1 MAQIRDNRR
10 VALATA
16 AAAGGLLMLSGSAF
30 VQAPALDG
38 AQVAPALRGAAAAE
52 APLVAAAASSASSV
66 SVLAAGTGVLGVAAL
81 AAGGR
86 RRQRIARAASETFQQ
101 LAVRYP
107 SKLEEIASM
116 NPMEKVTTSSAP
128 SGRSLGTSETFQQLA
143 VRYPSKL
150 EEIASM
156 NPVEKVTD
164 IICTIG
170 PKSWDPEVLVK
181 MIDAGMNIIRCNMSH
196 GDHEEQSM
204 KLANLEKV
212 YVMRPDLRGKVR
224 VLMDTRGPEIRTGT
238 FEVYN
243 SKKELKAGQELKLVT
258 DYNIKGD
265 ENQVAITYKQL
276 PKDVKP
282 GQRILVQDGTVV
294 LEVLS
299 AGEDYVITKVMND
312 CKLGEKK
319 NVNVPGVKVDL
330 PVVDERE
337 VKDIVEWAV
346 PNNADYIALSFVQ
359 SPQDIKDCRKHCGGK
374 PIKII
379 AKIENVEGLKNFDAI
394 LAEADGIMVARGDLG
409 MEIPMEKIWMAQ
421 KMMIQK
427 TRAAGKYAV
436 TATEMMASMEDK
448 PFPTRAEACDVANA
462 VLDGTNAV
470 MLSSESAMG
479 KFPVETVTMMRRI
492 AEEAE
497 FALTPVLVGA

>member
-38 AQVAPALRGAAAAE
+38 AQAAPALRGAAAAE
-52 APLVAAAASSASSV
+52 APLVPAAASSASSA
-66 SVLAAGTGVLGVAAL
+66 SALAAGTGVLGVAAL

-116 NPMEKVTTSSAP
+116 NPM
-128 SGRSLGTSETFQQLA
+128 
-143 VRYPSKL
+143 
-150 EEIASM
+150 
-156 NPVEKVTD
+156 EKVTD

-258 DYNIKGD
+258 DYSIKGD

-294 LEVLS
+294 LEVVS

-497 FALTPVLVGA
+497 FALAPELVGA